1 MGFRYRKSKNF
12 GPFRIN
18 ISKSGVGWSVG
29 GKGFRYTKKANG
41 GTRTTT
47 SIPGS
52 GMSWVKDYPNST
64 TSIKQQKEASTTQ
77 RHFIEQNNVAPSDDK
92 GISTYLIIVIAFIL
106 IFVGFFFI

>member
-18 ISKSGVGWSVG
+18 VSKSGVGWSVG

-41 GTRTTT
+41 GTRATT

-52 GMSWVKDYPNST
+52 GMSWVKDSSKHET
-64 TSIKQQKEASTTQ
+64 IQSRSKLHSIEK
-77 RHFIEQNNVAPSDDK
+77 NNVSIATQKRIP
-92 GISTYLIIVIAFIL
+92 TYLIIIIAFI
-106 IFVGFFFI
+106 IMFIGILYL